1 MKKLL
6 SVLILMLSSIFA
18 FSQIEYPR
26 IETDSLGNKV
36 IIMTIA
42 QAQKIDNNMEI
53 LKLLTLQ
60 SSQCDSLSTAYL
72 KVIDNL
78 GKQVALLELD
88 VNTLKSQIMDKDA
101 QISNLQQQLSNSET
115 INNLCEVQKN
125 KQDQEIALLKKEV
138 RKQKLQ
144 KVVGFAIGGV
154 AIISSVLFATH
165 IL

>member
-1 MKKLL
+1 
-6 SVLILMLSSIFA
+6 MLSSIFA

-88 VNTLKSQIMDKDA
+88 VNTLKSQMMDKDA

>member
-88 VNTLKSQIMDKDA
+88 VNTLKSQMMDKDA